1 MNNIYNILLVIL
13 ITSISLFFLYNNSNF
28 NNYNEYHNFMIN
40 PSNLKKIHIC
50 SDQGK
55 KLMREYMK
63 YYFEDFLKN
72 THSDWNYI
80 LPTQL
85 HKENLK
91 NYYLLDV
98 RKPKDFKKGHIQGS
112 TNIFWKD
119 LISLKNINKLPKN
132 KEIIIICY
140 VGHTASQILVMLK
153 LLGYKARVLKFG
165 IGESPTK
172 GVKIAGWKKYGY
184 KTI

>member
-1 MNNIYNILLVIL
+1 MNNIIYYIFFTIL
-13 ITSISLFFLYNNSNF
+13 ILSIILFFLYDNSTF
-28 NNYNEYHNFMIN
+28 NESPNFMIN
-40 PSNLKKIHIC
+40 PYNKKKIHIC

-72 THSDWNYI
+72 THSNWNYI

-85 HKENLK
+85 HNENLSK
-91 NYYLLDV
+91 YYLLDV
-98 RKPKDFKKGHIQGS
+98 RKPKDFNKGHIQGS
-112 TNIFWKD
+112 INIFWKD

-165 IGESPTK
+165 IGESPSK
-172 GVKIAGWKKYGY
+172 GVPVAGWKNYGY
-184 KTI
+184 ETN